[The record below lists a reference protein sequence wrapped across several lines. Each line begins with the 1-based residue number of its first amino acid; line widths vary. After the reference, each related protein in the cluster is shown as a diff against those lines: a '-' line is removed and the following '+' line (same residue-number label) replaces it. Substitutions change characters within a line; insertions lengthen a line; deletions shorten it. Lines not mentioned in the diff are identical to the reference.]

1 MDAFRNMVRGWLGR
15 VLLGL
20 LSIPF
25 VFFGVETYFGG
36 GTEPSVADVAGEP
49 ITQRVLDRA
58 VENQR
63 QQLMA
68 RIGPDAVLTSQQQ
81 TELRKKVLESLVQ
94 RELLLKS
101 AADAGYRVSDESVQ
115 ELIRA
120 TPTFQENGQFSG
132 ERYIR
137 VLSQI
142 GETPAT
148 FPARARQEILVSQQV
163 SSWLQSS
170 FVTSTELDAMTRLDS
185 QSRNVR
191 YAEIPAGSYIADVSV
206 SDAEVSQAYAKASV
220 RFQQPERVAINYITL
235 ERAKYLADA
244 KVTPEAVKARYEQR
258 VAAMGGAEQRQASHI
273 LITVDD
279 KTNDAEAKKQIDAIA
294 TELKA
299 GADFATIA
307 KAQSKDPGSAVQGG
321 DLGFAGKGMFVPEF
335 EEALFALKTAGE
347 VSPVVKTPFG
357 YHIIKL
363 TAVRAETP
371 PSFASLEQTL
381 TNEVRQAEAD
391 DAYIKAVE
399 SLDAKVYEAADLAEP
414 AKVAGLNIAQSPLF
428 NRQGGEGV
436 LAERKV
442 VEAAFNDEQTKER
455 RNSVAISL
463 NDGRTVWLHVSQYIP
478 ARKQPLNEV
487 KAVLTKELRIE
498 KALAKA
504 MEQAQALVKRSASEP
519 EAVWLADANVSLQT
533 AGGLTRID
541 QQVKPELLNAIFRA
555 PVPNKGA
562 LQWAAYKLNDSVA
575 LVQVTSV
582 SAKPVLAG
590 PERQVTQSLLAQ
602 NQGQQELQDTLAL
615 LREETKVTIKPI
627 ASAQ

>member
-1 MDAFRNMVRGWLGR
+1 MDAFRNMVRGWLGQLFL
-15 VLLGL
+15 VLI
-20 LSIPF
+20 SIPF

-36 GTEPSVADVAGEP
+36 GAEPSVAEVAGEP
-49 ITQRVLDRA
+49 ITQRSLDRA

-63 QQLMA
+63 QQLMS
-68 RIGPDAVLTSQQQ
+68 RLGPDAVLTTQQQ
-81 TELRKKVLESLVQ
+81 AELRTKVLDSLVQ

-101 AADAGYRVSDESVQ
+101 ASDAGYRVSDESVQ

-120 TPTFQENGQFSG
+120 TPAFQDNGQFSG

-170 FVTSTELDAMTRLDS
+170 FVTSTELDAMTRLDG

-191 YAEIPAGSYIADVSV
+191 YAEIPASRFLADVSV
-206 SDAEVSQAYAKASV
+206 TDSEVSQAYAKATT

-235 ERAKYLADA
+235 ERSKFLADA
-244 KVTPEAVKARYEQR
+244 KVTPEAVKARYDQR
-258 VAAMGGAEQRQASHI
+258 LAARSGAEQRQASHI

-279 KTNDAEAKKQIDAIA
+279 KTNDAEAKKQIEGIA
-294 TELKA
+294 AELKA
-299 GADFATIA
+299 GADFAALA
-307 KAQSKDPGSAVQGG
+307 KAKSKDPGSATQGG

-335 EEALFALKTAGE
+335 ENALFALKAAGD

-363 TAVRAETP
+363 TAVRAEAP

-381 TNEVRQAEAD
+381 TDEVRQAEAD

-399 SLDAKVYEAADLAEP
+399 NLDAKVYEATDLTEP
-414 AKVAGLNIAQSPLF
+414 AKAAGLSIAQSPLF

-455 RNSVAISL
+455 RNSSAITL

-487 KAVLTKELRIE
+487 KAVLTDELRTE

-519 EAVWLADANVSLQT
+519 EATWLASANVSLQS
-533 AGGLTRID
+533 AGGLTRVD
-541 QQVKPELLNAIFRA
+541 RQMKPELLNAIFRA

-562 LQWAAYKLNDSVA
+562 LQWAAYKLSDSVA

-582 SAKPVLAG
+582 SAKPALTG
-590 PERQVTQSLLAQ
+590 PERQITQGLLAQ

-615 LREETKVTIKPI
+615 LREETKVTIKPT

>member
-36 GTEPSVADVAGEP
+36 GTEPSVAEVAGEP

-63 QQLMA
+63 QQLMS
-68 RIGPDAVLTSQQQ
+68 RMGPDAVLTSQQQ
-81 TELRKKVLESLVQ
+81 AELRKKVLESLVQ

-120 TPTFQENGQFSG
+120 TPAFQDNGQFSG

-148 FPARARQEILVSQQV
+148 FPTRARQEILVSQQV

-191 YAEIPAGSYIADVSV
+191 YAEIPASRFLAEASV
-206 SDAEVSQAYAKASV
+206 SDAEISQAYAKAST
-220 RFQQPERVAINYITL
+220 RFHQPERVAINYITL
-235 ERAKYLADA
+235 ERSKYLADA
-244 KVTPEAVKARYEQR
+244 KVTPEAVKARYDQR

-294 TELKA
+294 AELKT

-307 KAQSKDPGSAVQGG
+307 KAQSKDPGSAAQGG

-381 TNEVRQAEAD
+381 TDEVRQAEAD

-399 SLDAKVYEAADLAEP
+399 SLDAKVYEAADLTEP
-414 AKVAGLNIAQSPLF
+414 AKVAGLSIAQSPLF
-428 NRQGGEGV
+428 NRQGGEGI

-455 RNSVAISL
+455 RNSVAITL

-487 KAVLTKELRIE
+487 KAVLTEELRTE

-519 EAVWLADANVSLQT
+519 EAAWLASANVNLQS
-533 AGGLTRID
+533 AGGLTRVD
-541 QQVKPELLNAIFRA
+541 RQVKPDLLNVIFRA
-555 PVPNKGA
+555 PVPNKGT
-562 LQWAAYKLNDSVA
+562 LQWAAYKLSDSVA

-582 SAKPVLAG
+582 SAKPALAG
-590 PERQVTQSLLAQ
+590 PERRVTQGLLAQ

-615 LREETKVTIKPI
+615 LREETKVMIKPT
-627 ASAQ
+627 ASVQ

>member
-15 VLLGL
+15 FFLVLI
-20 LSIPF
+20 SIPF

-36 GTEPSVADVAGEP
+36 GAEPSVAEVAGEP
-49 ITQRVLDRA
+49 ITQRLLDRA

-68 RIGPDAVLTSQQQ
+68 RLGPDAVLTSQQQ
-81 TELRKKVLESLVQ
+81 AELRTKVLDSLVQ

-101 AADAGYRVSDESVQ
+101 ASDAGYQVSDESVQ

-120 TPTFQENGQFSG
+120 TPAFQDNGQFSG

-148 FPARARQEILVSQQV
+148 FPTRARQEILVSQQV

-191 YAEIPAGSYIADVSV
+191 YAEIPASRFLAEASV
-206 SDAEVSQAYAKASV
+206 SDAEISQAYAKAST
-220 RFQQPERVAINYITL
+220 RFHQPERVAINYITL
-235 ERAKYLADA
+235 ERSKYLADA
-244 KVTPEAVKARYEQR
+244 KVTPEAVKARYDQR

-294 TELKA
+294 AELKA

-307 KAQSKDPGSAVQGG
+307 KVQSKDPGSAAQGG

-381 TNEVRQAEAD
+381 TDEVRQAEAD

-399 SLDAKVYEAADLAEP
+399 GLDAKVYEAADLTEP
-414 AKVAGLNIAQSPLF
+414 AKVAGLSISQSPLF
-428 NRQGGEGV
+428 NRQGGEGI

-455 RNSVAISL
+455 RNSVAITL

-487 KAVLTKELRIE
+487 KAVLTEELRTE

-519 EAVWLADANVSLQT
+519 EAAWLASANVNLQS
-533 AGGLTRID
+533 AGGLTRVD
-541 QQVKPELLNAIFRA
+541 RQVKPELLNAIFRA

-562 LQWAAYKLNDSVA
+562 LQWAAYKLGDSVA

-582 SAKPVLAG
+582 SAKPALAG
-590 PERQVTQSLLAQ
+590 PERQVTQGLLAQ

-615 LREETKVTIKPI
+615 LREETKVTIKPT

>member
-1 MDAFRNMVRGWLGR
+1 MDAFRNMVRGWLGQLFL
-15 VLLGL
+15 VLI
-20 LSIPF
+20 SIPF

-36 GTEPSVADVAGEP
+36 GAEPSVAEVAGEP
-49 ITQRVLDRA
+49 ITQRSLDRA

-63 QQLMA
+63 QQLMS
-68 RIGPDAVLTSQQQ
+68 RLGPDAVLTTQQHA
-81 TELRKKVLESLVQ
+81 ELRTKVLDSLVQ

-101 AADAGYRVSDESVQ
+101 ASDAGYRVSDESVQ

-120 TPTFQENGQFSG
+120 TPAFQDNGQFSG

-170 FVTSTELDAMTRLDS
+170 FVTSTELDAMTRLDG

-191 YAEIPAGSYIADVSV
+191 YAEIPASRFLADVSV
-206 SDAEVSQAYAKASV
+206 TDSEVSQAYAKATT

-235 ERAKYLADA
+235 ERSKFLADA
-244 KVTPEAVKARYEQR
+244 KVTPEAVKARYDQR
-258 VAAMGGAEQRQASHI
+258 VAAMSGAEQRQASHI

-279 KTNDAEAKKQIDAIA
+279 KTNDAEAKKQIEGIA
-294 TELKA
+294 AELKA
-299 GADFATIA
+299 GADFAALA
-307 KAQSKDPGSAVQGG
+307 KAKSKDPGSATQGG

-335 EEALFALKTAGE
+335 ENALFALKAAGD

-363 TAVRAETP
+363 TAVRAEAP

-381 TNEVRQAEAD
+381 TDEVRQAEAD

-399 SLDAKVYEAADLAEP
+399 NLDAKVYEAADLTEP
-414 AKVAGLNIAQSPLF
+414 AKAAGLSIAQSPLF

-455 RNSVAISL
+455 RNSSAITL

-478 ARKQPLNEV
+478 ARKQPLSEV
-487 KAVLTKELRIE
+487 KAILTEELRTE

-519 EAVWLADANVSLQT
+519 EATWLASANVNLQS
-533 AGGLTRID
+533 AGGLTRVD
-541 QQVKPELLNAIFRA
+541 RQMKPELLNAIFRA

-562 LQWAAYKLNDSVA
+562 LQWAAYKLSDSVA

-582 SAKPVLAG
+582 SAKPALTG
-590 PERQVTQSLLAQ
+590 PERQITQGLLAQ

-615 LREETKVTIKPI
+615 LREETKVTIKPT